1 VVVVVPVQLGVIVP
15 VDTIVVGAGLGLG
28 VLPRRLR
35 SHRRAAAAAAAVFA
49 CALDAAVVLVLL
61 RLRWPGLVLVLV
73 IGRHRVGLVV
83 RRVVVGGRPQHG
95 ELARAPRRAERLPL
109 AHRPSDRHLAVHPVD
124 AYVVHSCRKRRFDQ
138 LIIGHGNF
146 SDR

>member
-15 VDTIVVGAGLGLG
+15 VDMVVVGAGLGLG
-28 VLPRRLR
+28 VLMPRRLR
-35 SHRRAAAAAAAVFA
+35 SHRRDAAAVLA
-49 CALDAAVVLVLL
+49 GALDAAVVLVLL
-61 RLRWPGLVLVLV
+61 RLRGLIGLVLVLV
-73 IGRHRVGLVV
+73 VGPHRVGLVV

-109 AHRPSDRHLAVHPVD
+109 AHRPSDSHLAVHPVD